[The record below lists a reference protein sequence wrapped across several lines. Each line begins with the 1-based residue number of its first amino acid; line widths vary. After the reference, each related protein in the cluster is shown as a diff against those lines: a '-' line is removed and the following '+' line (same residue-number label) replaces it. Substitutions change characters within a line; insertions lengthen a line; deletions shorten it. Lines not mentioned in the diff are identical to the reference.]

1 MDQYRIS
8 IEQRAQYLYAT
19 VEGAN
24 TPETIR
30 RYMTEIREACVR
42 LRVLNVLVV
51 VNLQG
56 PGVSMLDLYK
66 VMALGSDEAIGS
78 GLRVAYVERNPE
90 RSDANMFMA
99 ENVAMTRGIPVRTF
113 RDVAAAEA
121 WLLSAAT

>member
-1 MDQYRIS
+1 MDQYRIA
-8 IEQRAQYLYAT
+8 IEQRPSYLYAT
-19 VEGAN
+19 VGGAN
-24 TPETIR
+24 TPETIL
-30 RYMTEIREACVR
+30 RYMTEIREACLR

-51 VNLQG
+51 ANLHG

-78 GLRVAYVERNPE
+78 GLRVAYVELNPE

-113 RDVAAAEA
+113 REVAAAEA